1 MSLVQ
6 TDILLGRFP
15 QVNVSLK
22 PLIVSNLLCVR
33 ISTASINSSKQHQQD
48 LQQLIEICELRN
60 QGSHDSGEEVDITT
74 ALNLSEFTLDW
85 ISFYTA
91 IEA

>member
-1 MSLVQ
+1 M
-6 TDILLGRFP
+6 
-15 QVNVSLK
+15 SLK
-22 PLIVSNLLCVR
+22 PLIVSNLLCV
-33 ISTASINSSKQHQQD
+33 SESQQHPLILRDKYQKD
-48 LQQLIEICELRN
+48 LDQLIEICERRN
-60 QGSHDSGEEVDITT
+60 DGNHDSGEEVDIST

>member
-1 MSLVQ
+1 MDKGCRRPRV
-6 TDILLGRFP
+6 
-15 QVNVSLK
+15 
-22 PLIVSNLLCVR
+22 LIVSNLLCMAEYQQHPLILR
-33 ISTASINSSKQHQQD
+33 KQYQKD
-48 LQQLIEICELRN
+48 LQQLIEICERRN
-60 QGSHDSGEEVDITT
+60 QGSHDSGEEVDIST